1 MSKVIETATLYN
13 YIFSKWS
20 EPLFR
25 DKLNIKIRHVLNK
38 QKILTN
44 TGQIYSLEL
53 LLLFVQCV

>member
-1 MSKVIETATLYN
+1 MSKVIESATLYN
-13 YIFSKWS
+13 YIFSKLS

-44 TGQIYSLEL
+44 RAKSI
-53 LLLFVQCV
+53 V